1 MHPFARIL
9 NHLLKQNPWA
19 QMKLAPFAGKTFVF
33 HLSPIALHFTLESNG
48 SVAAASPLP
57 ADASLRI
64 TPAGFLRFIASPVRD
79 PQLLTIEG
87 DLELVGVLRQVFS
100 QLNWEAEEDLSR
112 VLGDVLAHR
121 VAGAA
126 RGLAQWGKEAV
137 EHMTQ
142 AGAEYFSEERAVLVS
157 MRELER
163 FRLDLSALEIAL
175 AHLEQR
181 VAQLNRS

>member
-9 NHLLKQNPWA
+9 NHLLKQNAWA
-19 QMKLAPFAGKTFVF
+19 QAQLAPYAGKTFLF
-33 HLSPIALHFTLESNG
+33 QLTPLSLHFTLEPDG

-57 ADASLRI
+57 ADATLRI
-64 TPAGFLRFIASPVRD
+64 SPTSFLRFIATQPRG
-79 PQLLTIEG
+79 PELIEMAG
-87 DLELVGVLRQVFS
+87 DHALGEVLRKVFS
-100 QLNWEAEEDLSR
+100 QLSWEAEEDLSR

-121 VAGAA
+121 VVGAA
-126 RGLAQWGKEAV
+126 RSLAQWGRDAV
-137 EHMTQ
+137 DHMAQ
-142 AGAEYFSEERAVLVS
+142 AGAEYFSEERALLVS

-181 VAQLNRS
+181 VARLKRS

>member
-9 NHLLKQNPWA
+9 NHLLKQNAWA
-19 QMKLAPFAGKTFVF
+19 RAQITPYAGKTFLF
-33 HLSPIALHFTLESNG
+33 HLPPISLHFTVEPNG
-48 SVAAASPLP
+48 SVVAASPLP
-57 ADASLRI
+57 PDVTLRV
-64 TPAGFLRFIASPVRD
+64 TPAGFLRFISGKPRD
-79 PQLLTIEG
+79 PTLLTIEG
-87 DLELVGVLRQVFS
+87 DHELGEVLRKVFS
-100 QLNWEAEEDLSR
+100 QLSWEAEEDLSR

-126 RGLAQWGKEAV
+126 RNLAQWGRDAV
-137 EHMTQ
+137 DHMAQ

-163 FRLDLSALEIAL
+163 FRLDLAALEVAL